1 MALYFLILAIVS
13 IVVMIVATRSCLL
26 RDIVVHHDTFHANA
40 NQKDEKAPKAPYSL
54 ARTQLAFWT
63 VIIFSSFSYLIF
75 KYHFAIPDLNKV
87 NLILLGI
94 ALGTTATGK
103 IIDDTQRTNSS
114 DLIQDHPSE
123 GFLRDILSDQNG
135 VSIHRLQ
142 NVLWTLIVGV
152 IYIQFVAVQGSLPDE
167 TVLTDN
173 LLILMG
179 ISTSAY
185 VGLKTM
191 ENPKDEAPN
200 TPNAP
205 TPPPPPPPPPPPLP
219 VNPPNPAE

>member
-1 MALYFLILAIVS
+1 MAIYFLILAIVS
-13 IVVMIVATRSCLL
+13 IIVIIISSKTCLL
-26 RDIVVHHDTFHANA
+26 RDVVVHHDAFHADAAQQN
-40 NQKDEKAPKAPYSL
+40 NKDPKAPYSL

-63 VIIFSSFSYLIF
+63 VIIFSSFVYLLF
-75 KYHFAIPDLNKV
+75 RYHFTIPGLNHV

-103 IIDDTQRTNSS
+103 IIDDSQKQNSPN
-114 DLIQDHPSE
+114 LNQDYPSE
-123 GFLRDILSDQNG
+123 GFLRDILSDKNG

-152 IYIQFVAVQGSLPDE
+152 IYIQFVATQSSLPDE

-173 LLILMG
+173 LLMLMG
-179 ISTSAY
+179 ISTGAY

-191 ENPKDEAPN
+191 ENSKD
-200 TPNAP
+200 
-205 TPPPPPPPPPPPLP
+205 
-219 VNPPNPAE
+219 PAGK

>member
-1 MALYFLILAIVS
+1 MAIYFLILAIVS
-13 IVVMIVATRSCLL
+13 IIVILISAKTCLL
-26 RDIVVHHDTFHANA
+26 RDMVVHIETFHENA
-40 NQKDEKAPKAPYSL
+40 GKQDNKAPKAPYSL

-63 VIIFSSFSYLIF
+63 VIIFSSFVYLVF
-75 KYHFAIPDLNKV
+75 KYHFAIPDLNHV

-94 ALGTTATGK
+94 TLGTTATGK
-103 IIDDTQRTNSS
+103 IIDDSQKSNSS
-114 DLIQDHPSE
+114 NLSQDHPSE

-142 NVLWTLIVGV
+142 NVLWTLIVGI
-152 IYIQFVAVQGSLPDE
+152 IYIQFVANQSSLPDE

-179 ISTSAY
+179 ISTTAY

-191 ENPKDEAPN
+191 ENSKD
-200 TPNAP
+200 
-205 TPPPPPPPPPPPLP
+205 P
-219 VNPPNPAE
+219 VDPGKKPA